1 MPPII
6 KRYTSNSIIY
16 FKGDT
21 DSNIYILRSGK
32 VIIRETPADS
42 FKEIV
47 TYIKEGEFFGLK
59 SALGHYPKE
68 ETAQTIEDSVVL
80 VLDENEFLNLIS
92 KNIDLQVK
100 ILKILSKELRDT
112 IKKVSDI
119 FGAKVITPFDGM
131 FSYAKYYLNNKKPE
145 KALYFLNKL
154 KLYYPEYAK
163 LNNVDELIN
172 NATNISYSQE
182 KNVDGGQQEGS
193 KEEISE
199 SVSKEKSEND
209 KEYVKI
215 FYEALNYVKNEDYDS
230 AIQRFTDVIKVP
242 DVTDEYKI
250 KAMYE
255 IGRAL
260 YNIKKYDNAI
270 NIYKKILNEFKEN
283 ILLKEVLYEMAS
295 TYIKLGDK
303 EKAMNILNKIIEI
316 QPANET
322 TTKAKKLISTLKESK
337 K

>member
-1 MPPII
+1 MPPIL
-6 KRYTSNSIIY
+6 KKYTANSIIY

-42 FKEIV
+42 FKEVV

-68 ETAQTIEDSVVL
+68 ETAQTVQDSLVL

-92 KNIDLQVK
+92 KNIDLQIK

-112 IKKVSDI
+112 VKKVSDI

-131 FSYAKYYLNNKKPE
+131 LSYAKYYIANKKPQ

-154 KLYYPEYAK
+154 KVYYPDYAN
-163 LNNVDELIN
+163 LNNVDELISNVN
-172 NATNISYSQE
+172 NASFINESSNVQTSEQLQE
-182 KNVDGGQQEGS
+182 EE
-193 KEEISE
+193 KEENRE
-199 SVSKEKSEND
+199 ESENN

-215 FYEALNYVKNEDYDS
+215 FYEGLNYVKNEDYDS
-230 AIQRFTDVIKVP
+230 AIQKFTDVIKVP

-260 YNIKKYDNAI
+260 FNIKKYENAL

-283 ILLKEVLYEMAS
+283 LMIKEVLFEMANV
-295 TYIKLGDK
+295 YLKLGDK
-303 EKAMNILNKIIEI
+303 EKAKGILVKITEIE
-316 QPANET
+316 PSNET
-322 TTKAKKLISTLKESK
+322 TTKAKKLLATLKEAK